1 MCVCACVRV
10 CVCVYV
16 CVCVHLEDRT
26 HPESLLNVDLESSSS
41 LGSHHAH
48 AEGSHTKAT
57 AGVCTGQWLAVS
69 RGTEV
74 AVE

>member
-1 MCVCACVRV
+1 MGWPER
-10 CVCVYV
+10 
-16 CVCVHLEDRT
+16 HLHQEDHT
-26 HPESLLNVDLESSSS
+26 HPESLLDVDPQSSSS

-48 AEGSHTKAT
+48 AGGSPTKAT
-57 AGVCTGQWLAVS
+57 AGVCTGPRWAVS